1 MTHTQ
6 RDTTTEEEILQNDMF
21 HQLEGKNGINKS
33 LIKWM
38 DIKMNNYKA
47 CNRKC
52 WTRVTEYISNKL
64 SVFYFHSISICL
76 SKQTFEKRV

>member
-6 RDTTTEEEILQNDMF
+6 RDTTTEEEEILQNDMF

-52 WTRVTEYISNKL
+52 
-64 SVFYFHSISICL
+64 
-76 SKQTFEKRV
+76 